1 MLHPKM
7 GPRTNPGGRRG
18 GRRVSRTP
26 QVFKTLRFPLYWRLA
41 ALLCPLSEISH
52 KVPTKGQIVCFS

>member
-7 GPRTNPGGRRG
+7 GPRTSPGGRREV
-18 GRRVSRTP
+18 RRLSRTP
-26 QVFKTLRFPLYWRLA
+26 QVLKTLRFPLYLRPA